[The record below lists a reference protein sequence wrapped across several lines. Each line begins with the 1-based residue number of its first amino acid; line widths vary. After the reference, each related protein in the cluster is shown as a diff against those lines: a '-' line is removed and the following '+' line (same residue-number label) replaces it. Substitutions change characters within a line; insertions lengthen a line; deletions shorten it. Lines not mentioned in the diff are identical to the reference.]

1 MRRDYRQMLSELQG
15 LLGEQVSVEVHLI
28 VAKKWRPLVLLEGK
42 LGSGLASSLA
52 DETEAAITEAI
63 RARANAPDGEWVFFM
78 VGEPRTSFVMRR
90 DDFKHGE
97 RYEDGVLVWETG
109 KARFSVG
116 PRLTV
121 EESLERFFSDA

>member
-1 MRRDYRQMLSELQG
+1 
-15 LLGEQVSVEVHLI
+15 
-28 VAKKWRPLVLLEGK
+28 
-42 LGSGLASSLA
+42 
-52 DETEAAITEAI
+52 
-63 RARANAPDGEWVFFM
+63 
-78 VGEPRTSFVMRR
+78 MRR

>member
-42 LGSGLASSLA
+42 L
-52 DETEAAITEAI
+52 ETEAAITEAI